1 MNEED
6 YDKKD
11 LINAVAFFIL
21 LGVFL
26 IPIFLQLGSK

>member
-11 LINAVAFFIL
+11 LINAFAFFIL
-21 LGVFL
+21 LGIFL
-26 IPIFLQLGSK
+26 IPIFLQLGLK

>member
-6 YDKKD
+6 NDKD
-11 LINAVAFFIL
+11 LINAIAFFIL